1 MKKTIL
7 VVTLLVIITAFI
19 RPSTIK
25 RSSLHTENIVIV
37 TLDGMRW
44 QEVFYGADRALL
56 QNKKFTRD
64 SSGTIDEFWNQ
75 DSALRREKLFPFL
88 WSVVASQ
95 GQIYGNRVYG
105 NKIDNAN
112 PYKFSYPGYNEI
124 FTGYPD
130 PAVNSNEKII
140 NKNTNVL
147 EFLNH
152 QPEYRGRVAAFTTW
166 DVFPYILNKWRS
178 GFYINSDMD
187 SLKFGSREFG
197 LLNDMQ
203 SLSSQPINVRPDVVT
218 YLAAREYLKI
228 YKPKVLFIG
237 FDETDDYA
245 HAGEYDQYLKSAR
258 AEDGMIRDL
267 WNTIQSDPQY
277 RNKTTLIIT
286 CDHGRGDV
294 IKENWKD
301 HGDEISDAGQIF
313 IAAIGPDTKALGE
326 IKKKET
332 LYQDQL
338 AATFA
343 QLLGYT
349 FTAEHPVAK
358 PIRSIYTQQ

>member
-1 MKKTIL
+1 MKKTAYI
-7 VVTLLVIITAFI
+7 VTLLVIITAFI
-19 RPSTIK
+19 RPSST
-25 RSSLHTENIVIV
+25 RRHSQQTENIIIV

-44 QEVFYGADRALL
+44 QEVFRGADRALL
-56 QNKKFTRD
+56 LNKKFTRD
-64 SSGTIDEFWNQ
+64 SSGTGDDFWNRDTIQ
-75 DSALRREKLFPFL
+75 RREKLFPFL
-88 WSVVASQ
+88 WSVVAKQ

-112 PYKFSYPGYNEI
+112 PFRFSYPGYNEI
-124 FTGYPD
+124 FTGFPD
-130 PAVNSNEKII
+130 PAVNSNEKIR
-140 NKNTNVL
+140 NPNSNVL
-147 EFLNH
+147 EFLNK
-152 QPEYRGRVAAFTTW
+152 QSGYEGRVAAFTTW

-187 SLKFGSREFG
+187 PLKFGSKEIS

-203 SLSSQPINVRPDVVT
+203 SLSAQPINVRPDVVT
-218 YLAAREYLKI
+218 YLAAREYMKI

-245 HAGEYDQYLKSAR
+245 HGGEYDQYLKSAR

-277 RNKTTLIIT
+277 RDKTTLIIT
-286 CDHGRGDV
+286 CDHGRGDAV
-294 IKENWKD
+294 KENWKD
-301 HGDEISDAGQIF
+301 HGDEISDAGQIW

-326 IKKKET
+326 IKKSET
-332 LYQDQL
+332 IFQDQL

-343 QLLGYT
+343 QLLGYS
-349 FTAEHPVAK
+349 FTAEHPVAP
-358 PIRSIYTQQ
+358 PIRSIYTR

>member
-1 MKKTIL
+1 MKKTVF
-7 VVTLLVIITAFI
+7 VVTLLVIITGFI
-19 RPSTIK
+19 RPASTK
-25 RSSLHTENIVIV
+25 RSLFQTENIIIV

-44 QEVFYGADRALL
+44 QEVFRGADRALL
-56 QNKKFTRD
+56 LNKKFTHD
-64 SSGTIDEFWNQ
+64 SSGTHDDFWNR
-75 DSALRREKLFPFL
+75 DTMVRREKLFPFL
-88 WSVVASQ
+88 WSVVAKQ
-95 GQIYGNRVYG
+95 GQIYGNRQYANRV
-105 NKIDNAN
+105 DNAN
-112 PYKFSYPGYNEI
+112 PYKFSYPGYNEM

-140 NKNTNVL
+140 NPNSNVL
-147 EFLNH
+147 EFLNK
-152 QPEYRGRVAAFTTW
+152 QSGYRGRVAAFTTW

-187 SLKFGSREFG
+187 SLPFGSPSFS

-218 YLAAREYLKI
+218 YLAAREYMKI

-245 HAGEYDQYLKSAR
+245 HGGEYDQYLKSAR

-267 WNTIQSDPQY
+267 WNTLQSDPQY
-277 RNKTTLIIT
+277 QNKTTLIIT
-286 CDHGRGDV
+286 CDHGRGDA
-294 IKENWKD
+294 IKENWKE
-301 HGDEISDAGQIF
+301 HGDEISDAGQIW

-326 IKKKET
+326 IKKPGT
-332 LYQDQL
+332 IYQEQL

-343 QLLGYT
+343 QLLGYY
-349 FTAEHPVAK
+349 FTAKHPVAP
-358 PIRSIYTQQ
+358 PIRAIYTR